1 MEENMGTL
9 KSGALLPAGTGEQIE
24 PIMVED
30 YKSIQ
35 QVIGGCFDVVRKELE
50 DGTVICGY
58 VHDEGLL
65 LGMDTNWFA
74 SALFERHLVGPC
86 VVVSGTSPS
95 GEYDGDDYDLPER
108 FFHFL
113 ANQFAEHVIECYNE
127 SMLITVGIE
136 LAKLHGIIDDDDLA
150 DLDAIL
156 EQVVDLGGE
165 RAPLTEWMDDLG
177 NKVQEFN
184 TVRKAEI
191 LVDEVEEFLKKEG
204 Q

>member
-1 MEENMGTL
+1 MGTL
-9 KSGALLPAGTGEQIE
+9 KSGALLPAGNGEQIE
-24 PIMVED
+24 PVMVED

-35 QVIGGCFDVVRKELE
+35 QIVGGCFDVVRKELE

-95 GEYDGDDYDLPER
+95 GEYDGDDYDLPEM
-108 FFHFL
+108 FFQFL
-113 ANQFAEHVIECYNE
+113 TNQFTEHVVECYNE
-127 SMLITVGIE
+127 TMLVTVGIE
-136 LAKLHGIIDDDDLA
+136 LARLHGIVTDDDLA
-150 DLDAIL
+150 DLDEIL
-156 EQVVDLGGE
+156 EDVVILGGDRDE
-165 RAPLTEWMDDLG
+165 LKEWMRDLRE
-177 NKVQEFN
+177 KVSEF
-184 TVRKAEI
+184 TTSRKAEI

-204 Q
+204 K